1 MQLQK
6 PATFAGLLFCKVF
19 CGCNSE
25 RQQMDR
31 FPTPLKGNAPA
42 QSEIRMSQEACRE
55 MADGA
60 CRDEDEKAYRR
71 SQARFA
77 PAESGGL
84 FLAA

>member
-31 FPTPLKGNAPA
+31 FRTPLKAN
-42 QSEIRMSQEACRE
+42 ACRE